1 MCIGFQ
7 RFFLSWICKNVLKA
21 WRIYFTCNR
30 LYFWQMTVWTVGF
43 LANDIC
49 SALLLPWNEK
59 SQRSSSND
67 NVQRNMR
74 IENCM
79 TKTILLMTLQTQ
91 TAWLEM
97 EGCPK
102 LFIPRTI
109 RIGLCS
115 GTQIEFEGF
124 SLFWQ
129 KNYTFMQN

>member
-1 MCIGFQ
+1 
-7 RFFLSWICKNVLKA
+7 
-21 WRIYFTCNR
+21 
-30 LYFWQMTVWTVGF
+30 MTVWPAGF

-91 TAWLEM
+91 TAWLEL

-102 LFIPRTI
+102 LFIPSTI
-109 RIGLCS
+109 KICLCS
-115 GTQIEFEGF
+115 GTQIEFWGF
-124 SLFWQ
+124 QPILTKKVHFQQNWQSYYIYVSQLLSGALILFKTNLPKS
-129 KNYTFMQN
+129 KNL